1 MVCKKCESKTS
12 KLAAPDPFASS
23 SSAIKSG
30 SRKVGD
36 NKLLRKGGGGKANPY
51 ERRSCKKCK
60 SQTSQNGAKYCHN
73 CAFKSGLC
81 SICGHKI
88 LDTSGYSMS
97 TK

>member
-36 NKLLRKGGGGKANPY
+36 NKLLRKAGGGKSNVRVRIMLCLSCVANDVLLIIAI
-51 ERRSCKKCK
+51 RSEV
-60 SQTSQNGAKYCHN
+60 
-73 CAFKSGLC
+73 L
-81 SICGHKI
+81 
-88 LDTSGYSMS
+88 
-97 TK
+97 